1 MLPLCGKTPGFA
13 IRSFFH
19 RSMPCAEVY
28 TAFSRTTIPAS
39 IITTNRHC
47 DMNRCRNHHNE
58 PSLRSA
64 GRREIHHNEA
74 SLRSAGWRR
83 SNPFNIWQFP
93 RQLFSCNQKGRRPC
107 VCTGSMCQFCLPNSS
122 LIPHNSSLISLLPSE
137 IIRWQFSIC
146 YRGRR
151 WVGIHQPGVTLLWSL
166 NPGLLILN
174 RFAV

>member
-64 GRREIHHNEA
+64 GRLEIHHNEP
-74 SLRSAGWRR
+74 SLRAQR
-83 SNPFNIWQFP
+83 SNPFNNRQCP
-93 RQLFSCNQKGRRPC
+93 RQLFRCNQKRRRPC
-107 VCTGSMCQFCLPNSS
+107 VCTGSLCQFSHFPTHHSS
-122 LIPHNSSLISLLPSE
+122 LITHNSPKQPCNARSADGHDITSTAVTKRYSLPSALAD
-137 IIRWQFSIC
+137 
-146 YRGRR
+146 G
-151 WVGIHQPGVTLLWSL
+151 P
-166 NPGLLILN
+166 
-174 RFAV
+174 